1 VPFTAPNTS
10 AVGAGGGPVFVASD
24 LNTSFTAA
32 VAPPPVNLTAQ
43 NQTVPWL
50 GPRSGSN
57 AANSS
62 GSNGKSGN
70 GAADMREGVAGAAVL
85 GAVLVGVAALLA

>member
-1 VPFTAPNTS
+1 VS
-10 AVGAGGGPVFVASD
+10 AVGAGGGLVFVASD

-32 VAPPPVNLTAQ
+32 AAPPPVNLTAQ

-57 AANSS
+57 AANNSS

-70 GAADMREGVAGAAVL
+70 GATDMSEGVAGAAVL
-85 GAVLVGVAALLA
+85 GAVLAGVAALLA